1 MKSSTWYINAKF
13 HELNYVHLNL
23 KLMHR
28 FEVTLGIMKIVIF
41 LNVTTCGPVA
51 PVDLLLGLLFDS
63 DDGGNMFFRN
73 IGKPP
78 SDSMTAQPRM

>member
-13 HELNYVHLNL
+13 RELKLHLNL
-23 KLMHR
+23 KLMPR
-28 FEVTLGIMKIVIF
+28 FAVILDIMKVIIF

-51 PVDLLLGLLFDS
+51 PVDFLLGLLFDP
-63 DDGGNMFFRN
+63 DYGGNMFFRN

-78 SDSMTAQPRM
+78 SGSMAAQPRM